1 MVCVTTAWL
10 IFLKLNLLVV
20 LKEST
25 ELTLSQSLSLSLS
38 LSLSHYYFLL
48 IWVDVFV
55 VSHVK
60 YMICS

>member
-25 ELTLSQSLSLSLS
+25 ELTLSQSVSLF